1 MVMQNSS
8 KVNLGNNINISF
20 NAFIIN
26 PSRYIELIKSEIND
40 DNKFARKE
48 NEQDEKYYHRIF
60 KYVYDK
66 QNPNCG
72 SSTTRRTATP
82 LSKDCVDI
90 INAMNMSI
98 SKVNIASINVESK
111 NTGNKYKLNRKSL
124 LDIENAVKKDTK
136 YLHKHIKNIKI
147 GVELE
152 FIGDQSKLDKFCDAM
167 SKYVG
172 EDRFERLLQYNKN
185 KGDKWVLGKDG
196 SVYGRSSDPY
206 DYRGFELT
214 SPIYKLSSKKDMKE
228 LACVCNIVKNEFGG
242 LVNKTCGTH
251 IHMSFDVDKV
261 TRDMCYHF
269 SNSYLQNEESL
280 FDRLVPKNRRE
291 DNSRYC
297 GSSNPYDLHER
308 YVKLNM
314 CNAKID
320 SNIMHLEFRQLDGTL
335 DFNKIKAWC
344 LLQKAFVEITLAKF
358 YAEKKKS
365 DNIVNDTVGLKLEEL
380 IVSDEFDMNTN
391 EELMQMSNILKLA

>member
-8 KVNLGNNINISF
+8 KVNLGNNLSISF

-26 PSRYIELIKSEIND
+26 PSKYIELIKSEIND

-66 QNPNCG
+66 QNTNCE
-72 SSTTRRTATP
+72 SSTRRTASP

-90 INAMNMSI
+90 INAMDMSI
-98 SKVNIASINVESK
+98 SKVNIATINVESK

-124 LDIENAVKKDTK
+124 LDIESAVKKDTK

-152 FIGDQSKLDKFCDAM
+152 FIGDKSKLDKFCDAM

-172 EDRFERLLQYNKN
+172 EDRFERLLKYNKN
-185 KGDKWVLGKDG
+185 KGDKWILGKDI
-196 SVYGRSSDPY
+196 SVHGRSGDPSG
-206 DYRGFELT
+206 YRGFELT

-228 LACVCNIVKNEFGG
+228 LAGVCYLVKNVFDG

-261 TRDMCYHF
+261 TQDMCYHF

-280 FDRLVPKNRRE
+280 FDKLVPKDRRE

-314 CNAKID
+314 CNAKLD
-320 SNIMHLEFRQLDGTL
+320 SSSMHLEFRQLDGTL
-335 DFNKIKAWC
+335 DFNKIKTWC

-358 YAEKKKS
+358 YAEKKNNK
-365 DNIVNDTVGLKLEEL
+365 DNIVNDTVDLKLEEL

>member
-1 MVMQNSS
+1 MQNSS
-8 KVNLGNNINISF
+8 KINLGNKLNISF

-26 PSRYIELIKSEIND
+26 PSKYIELIKSEIND

-66 QNPNCG
+66 QNTNCNCE
-72 SSTTRRTATP
+72 SYTRKTASP
-82 LSKDCVDI
+82 LSKECVDI
-90 INAMNMSI
+90 INAMDMSI

-111 NTGNKYKLNRKSL
+111 NTGNKYRFNRKSL

-136 YLHKHIKNIKI
+136 YLHKHIKNINI

-172 EDRFERLLQYNKN
+172 EDRFERLLKYNKN
-185 KGDKWVLGKDG
+185 KGDKWILGKDS
-196 SVYGRSSDPY
+196 SVHGDSSNPYGY
-206 DYRGFELT
+206 LGFELT

-228 LACVCNIVKNEFGG
+228 LAGVCNIVKIVFGG

-251 IHMSFDVDKV
+251 IHMSFKVNKV

-280 FDRLVPKNRRE
+280 FDKLVPKNRRE
-291 DNSRYC
+291 DNSEYC
-297 GSSNPYDLHER
+297 ESSNPYELDER

-314 CNAKID
+314 SNTEID

-358 YAEKKKS
+358 YAEKKKCN
-365 DNIVNDTVGLKLEEL
+365 NIFYDTVDLKLEEL